1 MIGFALL
8 IAAAG
13 VPADLADRQLDDP
26 ALEAEAV
33 QLMEE
38 LRCLTCEGQS
48 IAESEADMAGDM
60 RHLVRTRLAAGET
73 PAEVRGWLVDRYGS
87 VVSYRPVQG
96 DPVSWPLFAAPLL
109 LIALAGWLLR
119 RRFTMRREKDEG

>member
-1 MIGFALL
+1 MILTPLL
-8 IAAAG
+8 LVAAT
-13 VPADLADRQLDDP
+13 PAPDYANRQLDDP

-48 IAESEADMAGDM
+48 IAESEADVAGDM
-60 RHLVRTRLAAGET
+60 RHLVRSRLAEGER

-87 VVSYRPVQG
+87 VVTYRPVTG

-109 LIALAGWLLR
+109 LLAFAAWLLR
-119 RRFTMRREKDEG
+119 RRFVRGGQAE